1 MHSTASRRC
10 WGHAHAAARLLI
22 CCRSKAQRGFLRL
35 RTQHSACDRGCSWA
49 ACSLPAW
56 IISQDHSR
64 KPFPSREAL
73 PGPLTQSSVHFF
85 PSFPAQQQLVLPW
98 LSIIFHFLE
107 HVGLEWAGEEHHQDL
122 CHSLTAADPCHNNA
136 FASQSEHETSDC
148 PKDLGVVINPCLC
161 VIFFS
166 NTEQFNK
173 QHNC

>member
-1 MHSTASRRC
+1 MHTQRRGSWSAAEAKHSVASYGWGHSTVLATE
-10 WGHAHAAARLLI
+10 GAAER
-22 CCRSKAQRGFLRL
+22 
-35 RTQHSACDRGCSWA
+35 
-49 ACSLPAW
+49 PAPCQPGSSPR
-56 IISQDHSR
+56 ITPGN
-64 KPFPSREAL
+64 PFPHGKHSQGHW
-73 PGPLTQSSVHFF
+73 PNPLFTFF

-173 QHNC
+173 QHNCLIIAPDYWI